1 MDSRPIGM
9 LDSGVGGLSI
19 LREVRRAL
27 PGEDVVFFADQ
38 GHVPY
43 GRRSLEEVRGF
54 SVEIA
59 RFLARQG
66 AKLIVVAC
74 NTASAAA
81 LHHLR
86 LTFPEMPFVGM
97 EPAVKP
103 AAETTRTG
111 RVGVLATPATF
122 QGELFASV
130 VERFASGVRVIPQTL
145 PGLVEQIEAGD
156 LNSAATRAIIERA
169 VRPLL
174 AQGVDTLVLACT
186 HYPLVLRL
194 IVDTAGPQVRVIDPS
209 PAIAR
214 QTRRVLDERRMQ
226 TARTGGGATAFV
238 TSGAPENL
246 RMMAARLI
254 ETEGPALRAV
264 WDRQGLHLQEL
275 PTAVP
280 GRVNAPSSACLRR
293 RSDNEKEPC
302 PWHPSG

>member
-19 LREVRRAL
+19 LREVRQAL

-43 GRRSLEEVRGF
+43 GPRPLEEVRAF

-59 RFLARQG
+59 RFLALQG

-81 LHHLR
+81 LRQLR
-86 LTFPEMPFVGM
+86 LTFPDMPFVGM

-111 RVGVLATPATF
+111 AVGVLATPATF

-130 VERFASGVRVIPQTL
+130 VERFANGVRVIPQTL
-145 PGLVEQIEAGD
+145 PGLVEQIEAGELD
-156 LNSAATRAIIERA
+156 SAATRAILERA

-174 AQGVDTLVLACT
+174 AQDVDTLVLACT
-186 HYPLVLRL
+186 HYPLVLAL
-194 IVDTAGPQVRVIDPS
+194 IADVAGPDIRVIDPS

-214 QTRRVLDERRMQ
+214 QTRRVLDERRLR
-226 TARTGGGATAFV
+226 TARPAGGATAFV
-238 TSGAPENL
+238 TSGAPDEL
-246 RMMAARLI
+246 RQMAARLAGVA
-254 ETEGPALRAV
+254 GPAFGAV
-264 WDRQGLHLQEL
+264 WVRDRLHLR
-275 PTAVP
+275 
-280 GRVNAPSSACLRR
+280 G
-293 RSDNEKEPC
+293 
-302 PWHPSG
+302 